1 MIAQPALNSIASVL
15 TLFKDHEGLYVF
27 DDHEAQCTNI
37 IAIHN
42 INLGPALGGCRRKGD
57 YIGRWDPFFDVARLS
72 RGMTYKAALLG
83 VPLGGGKSV
92 MVPWKEAKRWRRAQ
106 FLSMGR
112 AVESLGGKYIIAEDV
127 GTGVDDIKTMR
138 KVTTHACGT
147 LESHP
152 YMGDPSPITALGVYH
167 SLCAAFYFATGS
179 RDLDG
184 HSVYVEGI
192 GKVGMPL
199 AQMLAGAGMR
209 LHVSNRSKEASE
221 RDALTRAQDELRA
234 TVVNLNDHG
243 EPEHFPFVEVY
254 APCALG
260 GIVNAKRMAT
270 YSSCLK
276 VIAGSANNVLL
287 DPDQDGAALMAR
299 GIVYAP
305 DYLANNR
312 GLWDIYNQML
322 GHYDLKTVE
331 DGCKLNDNL
340 TFELLERSRML
351 NIPPHR
357 VADQM
362 AEKIFNKKQQ

>member
-1 MIAQPALNSIASVL
+1 MDAEHAVKNSASAL

-92 MVPWKEAKRWRRAQ
+92 MVPWKEAKRLRKGQ

-112 AVESLGGKYIIAEDV
+112 FVESLGGKYISAEDV
-127 GTGVDDIKTMR
+127 GTSVDDIKTMLE
-138 KVTTHACGT
+138 VTTHACGT

-152 YMGDPSPITALGVYH
+152 YKGDPSPITALGVYH
-167 SLCAAFYFATGS
+167 SLRAAFYFATGS
-179 RDLDG
+179 RELDG
-184 HSVYVEGI
+184 RSVYVEGI

-199 AQMLAGAGMR
+199 AEMLARDGMR
-209 LHVSNRSKEASE
+209 LYVSNRSKEVSE
-221 RDALTRAQDELRA
+221 REALSRAQDELRA
-234 TVVNLNDHG
+234 TVVTLNDHG

-260 GIVNAKRMAT
+260 GVVNAKRMAT
-270 YSSCLK
+270 YPPCLR

-287 DPDQDGAALMAR
+287 DPDQDGTALMAK

-312 GLWDIYNQML
+312 GLWDIYNQMS
-322 GHYDLKTVE
+322 GHYDLKVVE
-331 DGCKLNDNL
+331 DGCKLNDHI
-340 TFELLERSRML
+340 TFELLERSRTL
-351 NIPPHR
+351 SLPPHR

-362 AEKIFNKKQQ
+362 AEEIFNKKQ

>member
-1 MIAQPALNSIASVL
+1 MDAEHAVKNSASAL
-15 TLFKDHEGLYVF
+15 TLFKDHEGLYVY

-92 MVPWKEAKRWRRAQ
+92 MVPWKEAKRLRKGQ

-112 AVESLGGKYIIAEDV
+112 FVESLGGKYISAEDV
-127 GTGVDDIKTMR
+127 GTSVDDIKTMLE
-138 KVTTHACGT
+138 VTTHACGT
-147 LESHP
+147 LETHP
-152 YMGDPSPITALGVYH
+152 YKGDPSPITALGVYH
-167 SLCAAFYFATGS
+167 SLRAAFYFATGS
-179 RDLDG
+179 YDLDG
-184 HSVYVEGI
+184 RSVYVEGI

-199 AQMLAGAGMR
+199 AKMLAHDGMR
-209 LHVSNRSKEASE
+209 LYVSNRSKEASE
-221 RDALTRAQDELRA
+221 REALARAQDELRA
-234 TVVNLNDHG
+234 TVVALNDHG
-243 EPEHFPFVEVY
+243 EPEHFPHIEVY

-260 GIVNAKRMAT
+260 GVVNARRMAT
-270 YSSCLK
+270 YPPCLR

-287 DPDQDGAALMAR
+287 DPDQDGTALMSK

-312 GLWDIYNQML
+312 GLWDVYNQMS
-322 GHYDLKTVE
+322 GHYDLKVVE
-331 DGCKLNDNL
+331 DGCKLNDHI
-340 TFELLERSRML
+340 TFELLERSRTL
-351 NIPPHR
+351 SLPPHR

-362 AEKIFNKKQQ
+362 AEEIFNKKQQ